1 MQNFHSS
8 LEGGWRKVFIRVFP
22 GECGDQCRYCR
33 NDCKSG
39 GIARKFPGES
49 A

>member
-22 GECGDQCRYCR
+22 GECGDQCRDWLD
-33 NDCKSG
+33 DCKSV
-39 GIARKFPGES
+39 GIARKFPDES